1 MYTYFKI
8 VIKRRHIKSK
18 APTIM
23 IGVSEDSLGSRDRN
37 VIGGDPG
44 NPDFRETDLKM
55 HFLVVDGF
63 LLTSGST
70 ISGPPVVTSEVS

>member
-1 MYTYFKI
+1 
-8 VIKRRHIKSK
+8 
-18 APTIM
+18 M